1 MAAHRLDRLSALV
14 TRFAVAV
21 TVDPVHAANL
31 AIHPAHAPSDV
42 SHVVFVP
49 DGGAAEDAPGG
60 MPPAFRARVEWG
72 GPTNP
77 LVTALPGRIEVAARP
92 GDGIA
97 AVATLIV
104 DEARE
109 RRCGSG
115 AVLDRLGE
123 VLLVRLLRERLD
135 AGTAE
140 VGLLAG
146 LADPRIAPA
155 IVAMHN
161 RPGHGWRAESLAE
174 LAGLSTSRF
183 SARFAER
190 VGTTPMSYLR
200 RWRMVLARRTSSAGI
215 ACSAWRR
222 ATATRP
228 ARRSDERS
236 GACTGTGRSRSAAGA
251 TRSPSAPSTARRTPG
266 QGVRTDWARA
276 GLGRLD
282 RSPHRAP
289 RRWIPPRSRCSRS
302 PCCR

>member
-49 DGGAAEDAPGG
+49 DGGAADDAPGG

-155 IVAMHN
+155 IVAMHD

-200 RWRMVLARRTSSAGI
+200 RWRMVLARQDIERGDRVQRVAARYGYASSEA
-215 ACSAWRR
+215 
-222 ATATRP
+222 
-228 ARRSDERS
+228 
-236 GACTGTGRSRSAAGA
+236 
-251 TRSPSAPSTARRTPG
+251 
-266 QGVRTDWARA
+266 
-276 GLGRLD
+276 LGRAFRRLHGD
-282 RSPHRAP
+282 RPLAFRGGRDAFALRAVDGAEDARP
-289 RRWIPPRSRCSRS
+289 RRPDRLGSSRPR
-302 PCCR
+302 